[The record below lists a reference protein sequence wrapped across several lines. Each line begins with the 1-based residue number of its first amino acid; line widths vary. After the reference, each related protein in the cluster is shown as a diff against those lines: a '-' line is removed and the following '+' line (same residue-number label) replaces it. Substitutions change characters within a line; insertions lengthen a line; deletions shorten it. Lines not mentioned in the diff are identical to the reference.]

1 MPTVAALNGHITA
14 AGAMLGLSFDKRL
27 MVGDSKRPLAA
38 VYIDVSKNGA
48 CCNLPIA
55 I

>member
-38 VYIDVSKNGA
+38 VHMDLFENGA
-48 CCNLPIA
+48 YCNPQ
-55 I
+55 